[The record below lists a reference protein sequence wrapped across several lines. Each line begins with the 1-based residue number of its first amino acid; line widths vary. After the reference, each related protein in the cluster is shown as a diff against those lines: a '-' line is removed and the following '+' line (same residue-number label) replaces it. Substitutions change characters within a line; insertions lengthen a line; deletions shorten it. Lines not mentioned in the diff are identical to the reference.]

1 MKKFLAILKKDTL
14 LMIRDWPGLAILFI
28 MPALLLIII
37 TFTQESAIPSKRS
50 GMRIGLADSDS
61 ADFGRMLI
69 NDLGN
74 SGYFNFT
81 AYGTPEEAR
90 SAVLSGECQIAVIV
104 PDSATEKLYD
114 LLDIKS
120 ENSSVKAVKDP
131 EKLSGVIFMY
141 DPAIQKVFKDA
152 VQMPVTSLIQLT
164 AVKVLMT
171 KYTEE
176 VNERVIENSSEMTSE
191 LSKGDIFS
199 GIPDL
204 PYKQGIINK
213 FREELKKKERELN
226 KIELPF
232 SPSFNSSLVEVEEMP
247 ARSNR
252 PDFRPGVLQNNIPA
266 FTLFAMFF
274 IVIPLAGSI
283 INEKNHGTF
292 DRIRTMPVAYFQVVS
307 AKVAVFLVLCSLQ
320 FIFLLFIGKYIMP
333 LMGEQTT
340 LDLKVNIPALLTAI
354 ASSSLAAIGFGIMV
368 GAFSKTHGQAATFG
382 SVMVVVLALLGGIF
396 VPVHM
401 LPETLKTVSYISP
414 LRWGTD
420 AFLGVFAR
428 YQGIGGI
435 LSEIAL
441 LTGFFMIS
449 ILVAVRVFKKQ

>member
-14 LMIRDWPGLAILFI
+14 LMIRDWPGMAILFI
-28 MPALLLIII
+28 MPAVLLIII
-37 TFTQESAIPSKRS
+37 TFTQESVIPSKHS

-61 ADFGRMLI
+61 AEFGKMLM

-90 SAVLSGECQIAVIV
+90 SAVLRGECQMAVIV

-114 LLDIKS
+114 LLNTRS
-120 ENSSVKAVKDP
+120 ENPSVTAVEDTGKNG
-131 EKLSGVIFMY
+131 GVIFMY

-171 KYTEE
+171 KYTDE
-176 VNERVIENSSEMTSE
+176 VNERVVENSSEITSG
-191 LSKGDIFS
+191 LSKVDFFS
-199 GIPDL
+199 GIPDF
-204 PYKQGIINK
+204 PYKQEIMRK
-213 FREELKKKERELN
+213 FREELKKKEGEFKR
-226 KIELPF
+226 IELPF
-232 SPSFNSSLVEVEEMP
+232 SPSFNSSLVEVEEVP
-247 ARSNR
+247 ARLNS

-292 DRIRTMPVAYFQVVS
+292 DRIRTMPVSYIQVVS
-307 AKVAVFLVLCSLQ
+307 AKVAVFLAICSLQ
-320 FIFLLFIGKYIMP
+320 FIFLLFIGRYIMP
-333 LMGEQTT
+333 LLGEQTT
-340 LDLKVNIPALLTAI
+340 LDMKVNFPALLAAI

-368 GAFSKTHGQAATFG
+368 GTFSKTHGQAATFG
-382 SVMVVVLALLGGIF
+382 SVMVVILALLGGIF

-401 LPETLKTVSYISP
+401 LPATLKTISYISP

-420 AFLGVFAR
+420 AFLGVFAK

-435 LSEIAL
+435 LPEFAL
-441 LTGFFMIS
+441 LTGFFIIS
-449 ILVAVRVFKKQ
+449 IFLAVRIFKKQ